1 MLLERTKLDYID
13 IIEKSIY
20 NIDSKIC
27 GIIDDY
33 TVLQDSQKV
42 ADYVIQFLR
51 TYLEHIAA
59 RIYAYENPNKQ
70 VPIGGKDKWY
80 TQYMKPLKE
89 SNEYGYICRLHHSL
103 QITISHYVPAE
114 DGAVR
119 LMEGYLSRL
128 YQLRDQMREKFELT
142 LMRNLEEYPQEK
154 NSELDPYYE
163 KIYIALKGMH
173 LEDGTKH
180 TNDRYYITR
189 KKYRTVNRKGFFEYT
204 LSYAQEEIT
213 KFDRFVAYSFNDI
226 PDNYSIQCD
235 FDQANVDFNGVDI
248 DIKCIIAWNISIRPC
263 ELEKLAAICGYD
275 DRVRSDSAY
284 YKALMRFLSR
294 SGMNLLDIILAD
306 NEDYEIYIQQLELDK
321 NIKLKN
327 TFEKVR
333 DIIIGEKPGSN
344 ILRYI
349 TAYLKN
355 DVVRDQL
362 SDRSNNRVSYLYL
375 KNEAIPFDEMPYA
388 SSLYGHNLPKSRLHK
403 YLEVYDCEHQYVSAM
418 VNKEAYD
425 SNTLYVTVDDSKLD
439 YFRYELEVFNQNLY
453 KSKKQQLRKIET
465 FTNHL
470 YVKGYYDVTKSV
482 MEKLQQYTSEG
493 VEGYSDMLIDKNEFI
508 NKIDDV
514 AKQKIVKNIFMNSR
528 LGMVYGAAGTGKT
541 RVAEYIAKIFENKN
555 ILLLANTNAAKN
567 NLERRINASCDC
579 YTVYDYLKN
588 GYSWKKYDLV
598 ILDECSTVCNE
609 EVLNLFEKCNA
620 KAYLLIGDIYQIE
633 AIKFGNWFNFARY
646 FVDKKSVYELST
658 PYRAKDKAILLEM
671 WTRVREFDENMFER
685 LQANGFISTLNESIF
700 EKNEEEIILCLGY
713 DGLYGVN
720 NINRYMQK
728 INPSKPIEWGNWT
741 YKVGDKVLFNENKRF
756 GNVLYN
762 NLKGRILSIDKKT
775 DEIVF
780 QILVD
785 NAVDKRDAL
794 FSGIKLIDCEY
805 EWKSIVEFGVK
816 KRVERD
822 SDGDYSEEIVPFQ
835 IAYAVSI
842 HKAQGLEYESVKVVI
857 TEDVDER
864 ISHNIFYTAITR
876 TTDKLKIYM
885 SKDTQRKLAEKFV
898 KSNVGLQQAQLFA
911 GHAGLKLKNKLSS

>member
-1 MLLERTKLDYID
+1 MLLEKTKLDYID

-89 SNEYGYICRLHHSL
+89 SNEYGYIWRLHHSL

-403 YLEVYDCEHQYVSAM
+403 CLEVYDCEHQYVSAM
-418 VNKEAYD
+418 VNK
-425 SNTLYVTVDDSKLD
+425 
-439 YFRYELEVFNQNLY
+439 
-453 KSKKQQLRKIET
+453 
-465 FTNHL
+465 
-470 YVKGYYDVTKSV
+470 
-482 MEKLQQYTSEG
+482 
-493 VEGYSDMLIDKNEFI
+493 
-508 NKIDDV
+508 
-514 AKQKIVKNIFMNSR
+514 
-528 LGMVYGAAGTGKT
+528 
-541 RVAEYIAKIFENKN
+541 
-555 ILLLANTNAAKN
+555 
-567 NLERRINASCDC
+567 
-579 YTVYDYLKN
+579 
-588 GYSWKKYDLV
+588 
-598 ILDECSTVCNE
+598 
-609 EVLNLFEKCNA
+609 
-620 KAYLLIGDIYQIE
+620 
-633 AIKFGNWFNFARY
+633 
-646 FVDKKSVYELST
+646 
-658 PYRAKDKAILLEM
+658 
-671 WTRVREFDENMFER
+671 
-685 LQANGFISTLNESIF
+685 
-700 EKNEEEIILCLGY
+700 
-713 DGLYGVN
+713 
-720 NINRYMQK
+720 
-728 INPSKPIEWGNWT
+728 
-741 YKVGDKVLFNENKRF
+741 
-756 GNVLYN
+756 
-762 NLKGRILSIDKKT
+762 
-775 DEIVF
+775 
-780 QILVD
+780 
-785 NAVDKRDAL
+785 
-794 FSGIKLIDCEY
+794 
-805 EWKSIVEFGVK
+805 
-816 KRVERD
+816 
-822 SDGDYSEEIVPFQ
+822 
-835 IAYAVSI
+835 
-842 HKAQGLEYESVKVVI
+842 
-857 TEDVDER
+857 
-864 ISHNIFYTAITR
+864 
-876 TTDKLKIYM
+876 
-885 SKDTQRKLAEKFV
+885 
-898 KSNVGLQQAQLFA
+898 
-911 GHAGLKLKNKLSS
+911 

>member
-89 SNEYGYICRLHHSL
+89 SNEYGYIWRLHHSL

-263 ELEKLAAICGYD
+263 ELEKLSAICGYD

-403 YLEVYDCEHQYVSAM
+403 CLEVYDCEHQYVSAM

-528 LGMVYGAAGTGKT
+528 LGMVYGAA
-541 RVAEYIAKIFENKN
+541 YCKN
-555 ILLLANTNAAKN
+555 I
-567 NLERRINASCDC
+567 
-579 YTVYDYLKN
+579 
-588 GYSWKKYDLV
+588 
-598 ILDECSTVCNE
+598 
-609 EVLNLFEKCNA
+609 
-620 KAYLLIGDIYQIE
+620 
-633 AIKFGNWFNFARY
+633 
-646 FVDKKSVYELST
+646 
-658 PYRAKDKAILLEM
+658 
-671 WTRVREFDENMFER
+671 
-685 LQANGFISTLNESIF
+685 
-700 EKNEEEIILCLGY
+700 
-713 DGLYGVN
+713 
-720 NINRYMQK
+720 
-728 INPSKPIEWGNWT
+728 
-741 YKVGDKVLFNENKRF
+741 
-756 GNVLYN
+756 
-762 NLKGRILSIDKKT
+762 
-775 DEIVF
+775 
-780 QILVD
+780 
-785 NAVDKRDAL
+785 
-794 FSGIKLIDCEY
+794 
-805 EWKSIVEFGVK
+805 
-816 KRVERD
+816 
-822 SDGDYSEEIVPFQ
+822 
-835 IAYAVSI
+835 
-842 HKAQGLEYESVKVVI
+842 
-857 TEDVDER
+857 
-864 ISHNIFYTAITR
+864 
-876 TTDKLKIYM
+876 
-885 SKDTQRKLAEKFV
+885 
-898 KSNVGLQQAQLFA
+898 
-911 GHAGLKLKNKLSS
+911 